1 MPLMLDEI
9 YAFVGTEHIN
19 AGLIVAAGIA
29 LAIVYRI
36 ILNRYVATLASKT
49 KTKIDDIIVQR
60 MDAPGYTL
68 IILLS
73 LYLALK
79 SLTSMDAYAG
89 YIDSAMFVF
98 AAMIITKAAADI
110 TAIIIGHWLKVR
122 NREDKTPELIM
133 RFASIFIYITGGI
146 IILSHFNIEISPLIA
161 TLGIGS
167 LAVGLALQ
175 GTLSNFFA
183 GLHLVYDKPIK
194 VGDYI
199 EIDPQTAGFVEDIGW
214 RSTRIR
220 TLTNVRVIVPNSKLA
235 ESVIIND
242 SLPEKQT
249 YFPVS
254 CGVAYS
260 SDLEKVEKI
269 AIEVG
274 KRIQKSVPGAVP
286 DYVPTVRFYNFGES
300 NIEFNTFLLAKTP
313 TDKFII
319 RHEFIKALK
328 KEFDRKGIEISY
340 PVRKI
345 VAEKR

>member
-1 MPLMLDEI
+1 MLEEI
-9 YAFVGTEHIN
+9 YAIVGAEHIN
-19 AGLIVAAGIA
+19 AGLIV
-29 LAIVYRI
+29 LASIMLAVIYRV
-36 ILNRYVATLASKT
+36 ILNRYVAVLASKT
-49 KTKIDDIIVQR
+49 KTTIDDIIVNK
-60 MDAPGYTL
+60 MDAPGYVI
-68 IILLS
+68 IILIG

-79 SLTSMDAYAG
+79 SLASLAPYAG
-89 YIDSAMFVF
+89 YIDAAMFILV
-98 AAMIITKAAADI
+98 AITITKFFADI
-110 TAIIIGHWLKVR
+110 MAFIIGHWLKVR
-122 NREDKTPELIM
+122 DKGDKAPELVM
-133 RFASIFIYITGGI
+133 KFGSVFVYIIGAI

-183 GLHLVYDKPIK
+183 GLHLIYDKPIK

-199 EIDPQTAGFVEDIGW
+199 EIDPQTAGTVEDIGW

-220 TLTNVRVIVPNSKLA
+220 TLTNVRVIIPNAKLA

-242 SLPEKQT
+242 SLPDKQL

-254 CGVAYS
+254 CGVSYG
-260 SDLEKVEKI
+260 SDLDKVEKT
-269 AIEVG
+269 AIEIG
-274 KRIQKSVPGAVP
+274 KKIQKTVPGAVP
-286 DYVPTVRFYNFGES
+286 EHVPFVRFYNFGES

-313 TDKFII
+313 TDKFIM

-328 KEFDRKGIEISY
+328 KEFERKGIEISY

-345 VAEKR
+345 YYPK